1 MLEKENALLHAKL
14 RFSEYPK
21 LATNFRATSLRAMSL
36 LAVLLVLNTG
46 CAKHQIHASV
56 EFENIA
62 LSVDDFENYG
72 LGFITPSTVTGREQ
86 DIQSLAFIFARV
98 LEEDR
103 PNIHVVGLPETLSAI
118 NQSNLADEYKQMYI
132 EYSDTGI
139 FKQSLLKR
147 VGSVAGVRYLAQ
159 LKLSG
164 FEQGSKGR
172 FGMLGWR
179 MIQTKQ
185 ANIRLFLQIWDSENG
200 AIVWEGT
207 EELMY
212 SNDSFSE
219 RPITFQL
226 VVEEVARNLL
236 SKLPQK

>member
-1 MLEKENALLHAKL
+1 MLKKKKMLSYEKVRLRVQALVAWG
-14 RFSEYPK
+14 
-21 LATNFRATSLRAMSL
+21 FRATSLWAMCL

-62 LSVDDFENYG
+62 LAVDDLQSDG

-118 NQSNLADEYKQMYI
+118 NQSELADEYKQMYI

-139 FKQSLLKR
+139 FKKSSLKK
-147 VGSVAGVRYLAQ
+147 VGAVAGVRYLAQ

-164 FEQGSKGR
+164 FEQNSKGR

-179 MIQTKQ
+179 MVQTKQ
-185 ANIRLFLQIWDSENG
+185 ANIRLFLQVWDSENG

-207 EELMY
+207 EELLY

-219 RPITFQL
+219 RPVTFQL